1 MFLRFTSIFFCFSFV
16 FSQFDWNDNGV
27 PIRQG
32 IHIEWQRTGDN
43 GNENEMIFDKIK
55 VYFAEKCFKNNIII
69 KNKFSYHEIKNCN

>member
-43 GNENEMIFDKIK
+43 GNESEMIFAWSDTRYGGRDIYAKK
-55 VYFAEKCFKNNIII
+55 LM
-69 KNKFSYHEIKNCN
+69 